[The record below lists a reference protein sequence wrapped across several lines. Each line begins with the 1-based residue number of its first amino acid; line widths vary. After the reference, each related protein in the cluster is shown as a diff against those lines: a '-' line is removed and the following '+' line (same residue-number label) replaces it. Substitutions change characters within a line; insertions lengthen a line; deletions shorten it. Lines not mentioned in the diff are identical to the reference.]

1 MRNTRRSAIPGLA
14 GCQGLPEQRKG
25 LDQRVDA
32 VVGFQRLDRAYDDGA
47 VRGRRLDGL
56 GRLEQRFVDAK
67 RGNEDRAPRQAAHFA
82 LHGVAGGR
90 QGRRMVEIALQQCLV
105 PGTGVRKLVN
115 VAAPR

>member
-1 MRNTRRSAIPGLA
+1 MRNTRRRPSGLA

-56 GRLEQRFVDAK
+56 GRLE
-67 RGNEDRAPRQAAHFA
+67 PA
-82 LHGVAGGR
+82 L
-90 QGRRMVEIALQQCLV
+90 RRCQ
-105 PGTGVRKLVN
+105 TG
-115 VAAPR
+115 